1 MSPARHEFGHAS
13 SVTADSVGEPGHRFF
28 RLLVGASV
36 GSACLWLDK
45 EQLYALA
52 LAIHRV
58 LGEHEE
64 SGTRDVPD
72 DAEAGPPASSTV
84 EFKVGNLALGRSS
97 ETDLISVMAYD
108 EETDD
113 EESPT
118 LRWWGTHQEF
128 QELADEALKVCSSGR
143 PRCPLC
149 HGPMDEEGHICP
161 KSNGHHSM
169 DIEA

>member
-1 MSPARHEFGHAS
+1 MSPAQHEFGRAS
-13 SVTADSVGEPGHRFF
+13 KVTADSVGEPGRRYF
-28 RLLVGASV
+28 RLLVEASP
-36 GSACLWLDK
+36 GSACLWMEK

-64 SGTRDVPD
+64 SGVREVPG

-108 EETDD
+108 TETEDD
-113 EESPT
+113 EAPT
-118 LRWWGTHQEF
+118 LRWWGAPDEVRD
-128 QELADEALKVCSSGR
+128 LASEALQVCASGR
-143 PRCPLC
+143 PRCSLC
-149 HGPMDEEGHICP
+149 HGPMDGEWHACP
-161 KSNGHHSM
+161 KSNGHHAM
-169 DIEA
+169 GFQG